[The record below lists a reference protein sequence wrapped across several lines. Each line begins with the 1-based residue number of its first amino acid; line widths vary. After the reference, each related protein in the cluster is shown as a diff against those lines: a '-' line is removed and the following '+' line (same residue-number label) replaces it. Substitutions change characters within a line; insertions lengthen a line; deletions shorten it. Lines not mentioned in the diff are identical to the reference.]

1 MSNLKVGTVQKIGNR
16 NYIILDIQDDNVI
29 CITENFVYENIIFDE
44 DSNDFA
50 QSSILKKL
58 NTEFLSELEESVG
71 KENIE
76 EQVIDLTAMNG
87 SPEYSSIKCK
97 VGLITYDKSRKYHN
111 ILKQYQ
117 RNLNDWEFTATPWA
131 TPNDGYLKYSVC
143 CLLPYG
149 LVHYFNCDGDRGVRA
164 FCIFKS
170 NIFES

>member
-76 EQVIDLTAMNG
+76 EQEIDLTAMNG
-87 SPEYSSIKCK
+87 SPEYGSIKCK

-117 RNLNDWEFTATPWA
+117 RNLSDWEFTATPWA
-131 TPNDGYLKYSVC
+131 TPNDGNLKYFVC
-143 CLLPYG
+143 CLLP
-149 LVHYFNCDGDRGVRA
+149 DGDVDNDDCNCNFGVRA